1 MKRAVVTGPTGA
13 VGRALLDR
21 LLSEG
26 VEVLA
31 ICRPGSLRSADIPK
45 HPLLTKAAAGLE
57 DYAALAEGTGTVG
70 AWWDEP
76 WETFYHLAWEGT
88 TGQER
93 NDTSLQLSN
102 AARTLDAVRLAKR
115 LGCTAFVGAGSQAEY
130 GPFEGRLRPDTP
142 AFPRTGYGVAKLA
155 AGQMSRLLCSQ
166 LGIRHVW
173 VRILSVY
180 GPWDTKNSM
189 VMSTLSALFAGKKP
203 SLTKGG
209 QKWDY
214 LYSEDAADAL
224 YLLGERGQDQKTYC
238 LGSGEAKELREYMLR
253 IRDAAAEVSGVP
265 KEKLTLGIGELPYAK
280 GQVMNLCADISD
292 LQRDTGFSPRCS
304 FKAGIRKTAEFVKR
318 QEEGQKRT

>member
-70 AWWDEP
+70 APWDEP

-130 GPFEGRLRPDTP
+130 GPFEGRLSPDTP
-142 AFPRTGYGVAKLA
+142 AFPRTGYGVAN
-155 AGQMSRLLCSQ
+155 
-166 LGIRHVW
+166 W
-173 VRILSVY
+173 
-180 GPWDTKNSM
+180 P
-189 VMSTLSALFAGKKP
+189 
-203 SLTKGG
+203 
-209 QKWDY
+209 
-214 LYSEDAADAL
+214 
-224 YLLGERGQDQKTYC
+224 
-238 LGSGEAKELREYMLR
+238 
-253 IRDAAAEVSGVP
+253 RD
-265 KEKLTLGIGELPYAK
+265 
-280 GQVMNLCADISD
+280 
-292 LQRDTGFSPRCS
+292 R
-304 FKAGIRKTAEFVKR
+304 
-318 QEEGQKRT
+318 

>member
-31 ICRPGSLRSADIPK
+31 ICRPGSLRGADIPK
-45 HPLLTKAAAGLE
+45 HPLLTKAAAGLG
-57 DYAALAEGTGTVG
+57 DYAALAEGSGTVG
-70 AWWDEP
+70 APWDEP
-76 WETFYHLAWEGT
+76 WEIFYHLAWEGT

-130 GPFEGRLRPDTP
+130 GPFEGRLSPDTP

-304 FKAGIRKTAEFVKR
+304 FEAGIRKTAEFVKR